1 MRSKSDMIPDNELLD
16 MFKEQDT
23 ESTRAGRGDGKAEG
37 LHHLH
42 QHHHDQNQ
50 THHQSHQWTDIN
62 GYNLQN
68 STSFSSNPYLG
79 GPNITPPFSRTGELV
94 EAGRRQQDSESSS
107 ESESSQGSHHRAE
120 SQGRPGGVRLNK
132 DEKLARENG
141 ITLSIKQ
148 DIVDPPMDEFNDMLS
163 KEDLSEEQLNICR
176 DIRRRGK
183 NKVAAQNCR
192 KRKLEQI
199 EELQKKVEEAR
210 QRRQNMRREHER
222 LLSVYVSEAD
232 TLTRLTDTVLSHQGK
247 DKHYYSVVVKGDEV
261 KVLPTATVPEV
272 DRFPKPIEHFRGR
285 LPPSEDQY
293 LNNGMMFGQH
303 QLHHQHHQGYLDRT
317 WD

>member
-68 STSFSSNPYLG
+68 STSFCEFKSAEIYDIPQLSISASNPYLG

-141 ITLSIKQ
+141 ITLSIK
-148 DIVDPPMDEFNDMLS
+148 V
-163 KEDLSEEQLNICR
+163 
-176 DIRRRGK
+176 
-183 NKVAAQNCR
+183 
-192 KRKLEQI
+192 
-199 EELQKKVEEAR
+199 
-210 QRRQNMRREHER
+210 
-222 LLSVYVSEAD
+222 VS
-232 TLTRLTDTVLSHQGK
+232 L
-247 DKHYYSVVVKGDEV
+247 
-261 KVLPTATVPEV
+261 
-272 DRFPKPIEHFRGR
+272 
-285 LPPSEDQY
+285 
-293 LNNGMMFGQH
+293 
-303 QLHHQHHQGYLDRT
+303 
-317 WD
+317 W